1 VVWDRV
7 ETTVFSATATLTDD
21 KLEDD
26 SDYQLML
33 RDPQGRT
40 MTAEI
45 PRGAPERRE
54 NATSGFLKSRGV
66 RAFRPEFH
74 GRSS

>member
-7 ETTVFSATATLTDD
+7 ETTVFSVTATLTDD

-26 SDYQLML
+26 SDYHLML

-45 PRGAPERRE
+45 PRGAP
-54 NATSGFLKSRGV
+54 
-66 RAFRPEFH
+66 P
-74 GRSS
+74 